1 VKYFRNTELAK
12 IYNVS
17 EKSVRNWI
25 QAAREGKLSLE
36 LHEKDGKF
44 WVANTRENVALLEE
58 QAKKGKKYK
67 NTRALKVVTPTAD
80 FYKAYTLRQI
90 LDIIS
95 NLTIHHEIPIQYSY
109 ADGAAQYWD
118 EYAKRLDKE
127 TSPNILNK
135 TIEMLDVLESSISE
149 LTNSNTRKI
158 NVVDL
163 GPGNGLPIRS
173 FLQKLHEKNR
183 LARYIAIDT
192 SQAMLDIV
200 EQNIKEWFDGKVKFD
215 GYVLDFS
222 HERFDNVFVEDST
235 DEADMPL
242 NIVCLLGGTLSNLRS
257 PQQGLQ
263 TINQS
268 LRYDDLLVYT
278 AYLDTPNTRRYFDF
292 NTSQPHQKLRTELIL
307 EKLGIKEEN
316 YEIKLGFDESI
327 KARYIHF
334 VPNIDIRIEFR
345 LDGGTR
351 TVDLAKGAPILLG
364 RHWHKSAL
372 DMVNMF
378 DEMGFDLHRSTKSYD
393 QQYLM
398 TLSGLKTADKAG
410 N

>member
-17 EKSVRNWI
+17 EKSVRNWV
-25 QAAREGKLSLE
+25 QAARDEKLSLE

-44 WVANTRENVALLEE
+44 WVANTRENVALLET

-67 NTRALKVVTPTAD
+67 NTRALKVVTPTDD
-80 FYKAYTLRQI
+80 FYEAYTLRQI

-109 ADGAAQYWD
+109 ANGAAQYWD

-127 TSPNILNK
+127 QSPNILNK
-135 TIEMLDVLESSISE
+135 TIEMLDVLEPSIDD
-149 LTNSNTRKI
+149 LTNSKTRKVNI
-158 NVVDL
+158 VDL
-163 GPGNGLPIRS
+163 GPGNGLPVKD
-173 FLQKLHEKNR
+173 FLKKLHEKNR

-200 EQNIKEWFDGKVKFD
+200 GQNINEWFNGEVKFD
-215 GYVLDFS
+215 GHVIDFS
-222 HERFDNVFVEDST
+222 HERFDHVFVEDST
-235 DEADMPL
+235 NDEDMPL
-242 NIVCLLGGTLSNLRS
+242 NIVCLLGGTLSNLKS
-257 PQQGLQ
+257 PSQGLQ

-268 LRYDDLLVYT
+268 LRFDDLLIYT

-316 YEIKLGFDESI
+316 YQIELGFDEAI
-327 KARYIHF
+327 KARYIRF
-334 VPNIDIRIEFR
+334 VPNTDIRIEFK

-351 TVDLAKGAPILLG
+351 NVSLAKGVPVLLG

-372 DMVNMF
+372 DMINLF
-378 DEMGFDLHRSTKSYD
+378 DDMGFDLLSATKSYD
-393 QQYLM
+393 QQYLL
-398 TLSGLKTADKAG
+398 TLSGLRTTSQTSK
-410 N
+410 